1 MLLAVGEGADGLCR
15 LVLCMHV
22 LVCGDP
28 TGGENRSPGEGRMGA
43 PASKAR
49 TWAPPGLSPHGRA
62 VPITQQTSE
71 LSA

>member
-1 MLLAVGEGADGLCR
+1 
-15 LVLCMHV
+15 
-22 LVCGDP
+22 
-28 TGGENRSPGEGRMGA
+28 MGA

-71 LSA
+71 LRASGHPLEDLASHERPLWVTDSPLSSLPTTNSSLYWTTPQ